1 VCRAGA
7 VKRNQLFGDTAAR
20 LDSLKY
26 SGPECLVVL
35 ASRGRTNETTEALPP
50 KKYLVS

>member
-1 VCRAGA
+1 MLAGA
-7 VKRNQLFGDTAAR
+7 VKRNQLFGETAAR

-35 ASRGRTNETTEALPP
+35 ASRGRTN
-50 KKYLVS
+50 